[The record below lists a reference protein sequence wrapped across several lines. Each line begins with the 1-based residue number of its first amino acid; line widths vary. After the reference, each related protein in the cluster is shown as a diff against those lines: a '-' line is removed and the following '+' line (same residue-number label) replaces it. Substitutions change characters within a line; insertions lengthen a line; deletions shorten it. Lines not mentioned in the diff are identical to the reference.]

1 MANSSNLPGNL
12 SRLSSEKTRRT
23 RTNASPVFT
32 VVVAVAI
39 VLCLISCGLFV
50 LLNPHSLAV
59 DSVYQGF

>member
-12 SRLSSEKTRRT
+12 SQSSGEKTNQT
-23 RTNASPVFT
+23 RTNASAVFT
-32 VVVAVAI
+32 VAIAVAI
-39 VLCLISCGLFV
+39 VLCLISCGLFA